1 MKLLIVNADDFGLNA
16 AANAGIIEC
25 HRAGSVTST
34 TLMANAPG
42 FAEAVALARE
52 HPGLGI
58 GLHFNLTWGRPLNP
72 SPCSASL
79 ADDHGSFLD
88 RSRLGRRALFGL
100 LRQEAV
106 ERELETQFQQLR
118 DHGIRVS
125 HVDSHQHVHAFAP
138 VFSAVAKLCERERI
152 PMRVPWVAPDSG
164 AGLARKARRAVL
176 ATALAPSV
184 RRWRGRVR
192 WNQGLGSVFDLAG
205 MAGPLSSEHYRRI
218 LERAPTGVFELMVHP
233 VTSATQMQGYTRV
246 GAIGEA
252 EYQWLRLGGMP
263 ELARSMG
270 YRLGGYH
277 DMPA

>member
-25 HRAGSVTST
+25 FRAGSVTST

-42 FAEAVALARE
+42 FADAVALARDN
-52 HPGLGI
+52 PGLGI
-58 GLHFNLTWGRPLNP
+58 GLHFNLTWGRPLDP
-72 SPCSASL
+72 AGGDAL
-79 ADDHGSFLD
+79 VDDKGAFLD
-88 RSRLGRRALFGL
+88 RNRLGRRALFGL
-100 LRQEAV
+100 LRRESV
-106 ERELETQFQQLR
+106 ERELEVQFQQLR
-118 DHGIRVS
+118 DHGIRVT

-138 VFSAVAKLCERERI
+138 VFAAVARLCERERI

-164 AGLARKARRAVL
+164 GGFARRLRRAVL

-192 WNQGLGSVFDLAG
+192 WNEGLGSVFDLRDMG
-205 MAGPLSSEHYRRI
+205 GPISSGHYRRV
-218 LERAPTGVFELMVHP
+218 LERAPPGVFELMVHP
-233 VTSATQMQGYTRV
+233 VTSATEMEGYTRV
-246 GAIGEA
+246 GAVGEA
-252 EYQWLRLGGMP
+252 EYRWLRVGGMP

-277 DMPA
+277 DIPA